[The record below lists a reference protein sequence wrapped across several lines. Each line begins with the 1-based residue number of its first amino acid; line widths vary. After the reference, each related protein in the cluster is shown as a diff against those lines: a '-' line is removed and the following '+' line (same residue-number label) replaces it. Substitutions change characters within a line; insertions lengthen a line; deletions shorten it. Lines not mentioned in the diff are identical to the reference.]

1 MVWFSGMILFPL
13 PKLPQ
18 KWCSIQKWSK
28 LTLRKHIVLL
38 VLHRDIICKPLHL
51 TNVTNYVRIV
61 MTNYQTDNIKLE
73 RWKPN
78 SYTNDW
84 SMSGVDC
91 LRLDLENLL
100 EREHVVVQVLEDG
113 RAFPEDTVPAEDRV
127 ILLRNDFFTTV
138 LLNCYFTRSSVKYCY
153 CM

>member
-1 MVWFSGMILFPL
+1 
-13 PKLPQ
+13 
-18 KWCSIQKWSK
+18 
-28 LTLRKHIVLL
+28 
-38 VLHRDIICKPLHL
+38 
-51 TNVTNYVRIV
+51 

-100 EREHVVVQVLEDG
+100 EREHVVMQVLEDG
-113 RAFPEDTVPAEDRV
+113 RTFPEDTVPAEDRV
-127 ILLRNDFFTTV
+127 ILLRNIFYNCLFKLLLYMIFSQILLLHLMDYAALKMSLFQIGDNTV
-138 LLNCYFTRSSVKYCY
+138 KVALI
-153 CM
+153 